1 MEREDGKKIAKVAF
15 SIYDQ
20 KGNKFDDKG
29 RYFGLMGY
37 YEDIDVTSPKLQ
49 PFGSVVKE
57 KTYFDS
63 GSKSLLDNDDLND
76 EQFEELCG
84 QRLYALPRK
93 KCLSEF
99 LFNAINNFGRMGGF

>member
-1 MEREDGKKIAKVAF
+1 
-15 SIYDQ
+15 
-20 KGNKFDDKG
+20 
-29 RYFGLMGY
+29 LTGY

-76 EQFEELCG
+76 E
-84 QRLYALPRK
+84 
-93 KCLSEF
+93 
-99 LFNAINNFGRMGGF
+99 